1 MFKYLP
7 AILLIFSCASW
18 SGELKVRVENINKDG
33 VLYMAVYNDKDVFE
47 SDTGESS
54 QQRPGIVGG
63 LIKAVSQGETEGI
76 IELDEGT
83 YAIGFYIDKN
93 ENEKLDT
100 NFLGIPKEQFG
111 FSNDVMGRF
120 GPPTFEAASF
130 AHKNETVLIMRA
142 R

>member
-1 MFKYLP
+1 M
-7 AILLIFSCASW
+7 
-18 SGELKVRVENINKDG
+18 RVENIKRDG
-33 VLYMAVYNDKDVFE
+33 VLYMAVYDDKDVFE

-63 LIKAVSQGETEGI
+63 LIKAVARGETEGT
-76 IELDEGT
+76 IELEEGT